1 MKEKIIT
8 KKILKWYDLNK
19 RSLPW
24 RKKVS
29 LTKKQYYTL
38 ISEFMLQQTQVATVI
53 PFFNRFIK
61 NLPSI
66 NSLAKVNEKKL
77 IKLWEGLGYY
87 SRARNLKKTAQ
98 IIIKNFDGKLPNNF
112 EDLLTLP
119 GIGNY
124 TANAILAI
132 AFNKPYI
139 PLDGNIERVLKRY
152 LYLKKE
158 KEIQKDNLLKKKLYL
173 ELLQRSS
180 DYAQAL
186 MELGALYVN
195 QVIQYVISV
204 QLEKNVN
211 LSKIKIL
218 DLTKKLKKNKDKY
231 FILKVYKKNQ
241 KYLLIKNT
249 KFNFLKNLSIFPMEE
264 LSNPKNFDENLNF
277 KMSNMNM
284 NIKIQYSKDNQKF
297 SSSYWIDRKKLNS
310 YMLPSFTKK
319 VVQYLEKINEKNCI
333 IGAGISGLFIAN
345 LFKKIQIIKLQFYE
359 KKPEFNRFGRRL
371 WNSIIS

>member
-19 RSLPW
+19 RLLPW

-29 LTKKQYYTL
+29 LEKKQYYTL
-38 ISEFMLQQTQVATVI
+38 ISEFMLQQTQVTTVI

-66 NSLAKVNEKKL
+66 NSLAKANEKKL
-77 IKLWEGLGYY
+77 IKLWQGLGYY
-87 SRARNLKKTAQ
+87 SRVRNLKKTAQ
-98 IIIKNFDGKLPNNF
+98 AIIENFEGKVPNNLK
-112 EDLLTLP
+112 DLLTLP
-119 GIGNY
+119 GVGNY

-152 LYLKKE
+152 LYLKKK
-158 KEIQKDNLLKKKLYL
+158 KEIQKDNLLQKKIIFGTSS
-173 ELLQRSS
+173 RSS

-186 MELGALYVN
+186 MELGALICKPSN
-195 QVIQYVISV
+195 PRCD
-204 QLEKNVN
+204 ECP
-211 LSKIKIL
+211 IKINCKSFINK
-218 DLTKKLKKNKDKY
+218 DFSLTKRIKKNKEKY
-231 FILKVYKKNQ
+231 FILKVYKKDQ

-264 LSNPKNFDENLNF
+264 LSNPKNFDENLNI

-297 SSSYWIDRKKLNS
+297 SSYYWLDKKKLDS
-310 YMLPSFTKK
+310 YMLPTFTKK
-319 VVQYLEKINEKNCI
+319 VVQYLEKD
-333 IGAGISGLFIAN
+333 
-345 LFKKIQIIKLQFYE
+345 
-359 KKPEFNRFGRRL
+359 
-371 WNSIIS
+371 

>member
-19 RSLPW
+19 RLLPW

-29 LTKKQYYTL
+29 LEKKQYYTL
-38 ISEFMLQQTQVATVI
+38 ISEFMLQQTQVTTVI

-66 NSLAKVNEKKL
+66 NSLAKANEKKL
-77 IKLWEGLGYY
+77 IKLWQGLGYY
-87 SRARNLKKTAQ
+87 SRVRNLKKTAQ
-98 IIIKNFDGKLPNNF
+98 AIIENFEGKLPNNLK
-112 EDLLTLP
+112 DLLTLP
-119 GIGNY
+119 GVGNY

-152 LYLKKE
+152 LYLKKK
-158 KEIQKDNLLKKKLYL
+158 KEIQKDNLLQKKIIFGTSS
-173 ELLQRSS
+173 RSS

-186 MELGALYVN
+186 MELGALICKPSN
-195 QVIQYVISV
+195 PRCD
-204 QLEKNVN
+204 ECP
-211 LSKIKIL
+211 IKINCKSFINK
-218 DLTKKLKKNKDKY
+218 DFSLTKRIKKNKEKY

-249 KFNFLKNLSIFPMEE
+249 KFNFLKNLSIFPMKE
-264 LSNPKNFDENLNF
+264 LSNPKNFDENLNI

-297 SSSYWIDRKKLNS
+297 SSYYWLDKKKLDS
-310 YMLPSFTKK
+310 YMLPTFTKK
-319 VVQYLEKINEKNCI
+319 VVQYLEKD
-333 IGAGISGLFIAN
+333 
-345 LFKKIQIIKLQFYE
+345 
-359 KKPEFNRFGRRL
+359 
-371 WNSIIS
+371 